1 MAKLRKLSTNFTIV
15 SNEWLKDK
23 NLSLKAKGLLCVL
36 QGLPD
41 EWDFSVSGLVAI
53 LKESRDCVQATI
65 YECRDAGYLT
75 WQKVRNEKGQFD
87 VIVELH
93 EKQLPV
99 VSNHDGKSTV
109 DKNTQYNKEIKK
121 TNNDNTNVL
130 SLDKSSEKPIKQQDQ
145 QSENTSSR
153 FSLIGAE
160 CNNKIKTLTN
170 KRSINDNTN
179 VLSLDTSVETVKS
192 NNETSIQK
200 TTYGSERIN
209 QAFTWWQEAFGYE
222 LKPSQANRRAVWN
235 MLRAK
240 NKGEQWV
247 KQMLALLVEAKKDK
261 YSGIRI
267 ANYVDLQ
274 RDWEKLMAWG
284 SSRYEQRT
292 SNEDEFDRLVSQL

>member
-1 MAKLRKLSTNFTIV
+1 MENPA
-15 SNEWLKDK
+15 
-23 NLSLKAKGLLCVL
+23 
-36 QGLPD
+36 
-41 EWDFSVSGLVAI
+41 
-53 LKESRDCVQATI
+53 
-65 YECRDAGYLT
+65 
-75 WQKVRNEKGQFD
+75 
-87 VIVELH
+87 
-93 EKQLPV
+93 
-99 VSNHDGKSTV
+99 
-109 DKNTQYNKEIKK
+109 QYNKEIKQINK
-121 TNNDNTNVL
+121 NDNT
-130 SLDKSSEKPIKQQDQ
+130 K
-145 QSENTSSR
+145 
-153 FSLIGAE
+153 
-160 CNNKIKTLTN
+160 
-170 KRSINDNTN
+170 

-192 NNETSIQK
+192 NNETSLQK

>member
-1 MAKLRKLSTNFTIV
+1 MAKLRKLSTKFTIV

-41 EWDFSVSGLVAI
+41 DWDFSVRGLVAI
-53 LKESRDCVQATI
+53 LKENTDCVQSTI
-65 YECRDAGYLT
+65 RECRDAGYLT
-75 WQKVRNEKGQFD
+75 WQRERTKKGTFD
-87 VIVELH
+87 VVVELH
-93 EKQLPV
+93 ENCQPQPK
-99 VSNHDGKSTV
+99 NHNGFSTV
-109 DKNTQYNKEIKK
+109 ANPAQYNKEIKQ
-121 TNNDNTNVL
+121 TN
-130 SLDKSSEKPIKQQDQ
+130 
-145 QSENTSSR
+145 
-153 FSLIGAE
+153 
-160 CNNKIKTLTN
+160 
-170 KRSINDNTN
+170 NDNTN
-179 VLSLDTSVETVKS
+179 VLSLDTSVETAVVANS
-192 NNETSIQK
+192 ETDVQK

-209 QAFTWWQEAFGYE
+209 QAFEWWHETFGYE

-247 KQMLALLVEAKKDK
+247 KQMLALLAEAKKDK

-284 SSRYEQRT
+284 SARYEQRS

>member
-1 MAKLRKLSTNFTIV
+1 MAKLHKLSNYTIV
-15 SNEWLKDK
+15 SNEWLKDA

-41 EWDFSVSGLVAI
+41 DWDFSVRGLVAI
-53 LKESRDCVQATI
+53 LKENIDCVQATI
-65 YECRDAGYLT
+65 RECRDAGYLT
-75 WQKVRNEKGQFD
+75 WQRERTEKGTFD
-87 VIVELH
+87 VSVELH
-93 EKQLPV
+93 EKRKPQLE
-99 VSNHDGKSTV
+99 NHNGKSTME
-109 DKNTQYNKEIKK
+109 KPAQYNKEIKQ
-121 TNNDNTNVL
+121 
-130 SLDKSSEKPIKQQDQ
+130 I
-145 QSENTSSR
+145 
-153 FSLIGAE
+153 
-160 CNNKIKTLTN
+160 NK
-170 KRSINDNTN
+170 NDNTN

-192 NNETSIQK
+192 NNETSLQK

-284 SSRYEQRT
+284 SSRYEQRS

>member
-23 NLSLKAKGLLCVL
+23 NLSLKAKGLMCVL
-36 QGLPD
+36 QSLPD
-41 EWDFSVSGLVAI
+41 DWDFSVNGLVAI
-53 LKESRDCVQATI
+53 LKESRDCIQATI
-65 YECRDAGYLT
+65 YELRDAGFIT

-93 EKQLPV
+93 EKRLPV
-99 VSNHDGKSTV
+99 VSDHDGFSTV
-109 DKNTQYNKEIKK
+109 AKNAQYNKEIKQ
-121 TNNDNTNVL
+121 TN
-130 SLDKSSEKPIKQQDQ
+130 
-145 QSENTSSR
+145 
-153 FSLIGAE
+153 
-160 CNNKIKTLTN
+160 
-170 KRSINDNTN
+170 NDNTN

-192 NNETSIQK
+192 NNETSVQK

-209 QAFTWWQEAFGYE
+209 QAFTWWHETFGYE

-247 KQMLALLVEAKKDK
+247 KQMLALLAEAKKDK

-284 SSRYEQRT
+284 SARYEQKT
-292 SNEDEFDRLVSQL
+292 SNDDEFDRLVSQL

>member
-1 MAKLRKLSTNFTIV
+1 MAKLHKLSTNFTIV

-53 LKESRDCVQATI
+53 LKESTDCVKSTI
-65 YECRDAGYLT
+65 RECRGAGYLT
-75 WQKVRNEKGQFD
+75 WQKIRSEKGQFD

-99 VSNHDGKSTV
+99 IPDHSGKPTV
-109 DKNTQYNKEIKK
+109 AKNTQYNKEIKQINK
-121 TNNDNTNVL
+121 NDNTKVL
-130 SLDKSSEKPIKQQDQ
+130 SLEK
-145 QSENTSSR
+145 
-153 FSLIGAE
+153 
-160 CNNKIKTLTN
+160 
-170 KRSINDNTN
+170 
-179 VLSLDTSVETVKS
+179 SVETAVIANS
-192 NNETSIQK
+192 GTDVQK

-240 NKGEQWV
+240 DKGEQWLR
-247 KQMLALLVEAKKDK
+247 QMLVLLKEANKDK

-267 ANYVDLQ
+267 ANFADLQ

-284 SSRYEQRT
+284 SSRYEQRA
-292 SNEDEFDRLVSQL
+292 SHEDEFDRLVSQS

>member
-1 MAKLRKLSTNFTIV
+1 MAKLHKLDKFTVV

-23 NLSLKAKGLLCVL
+23 DLSLKAKGLLCVL
-36 QGLPD
+36 QSLPD
-41 EWDFSVSGLVAI
+41 DWNFSIAGLVAI
-53 LKESRDCVQATI
+53 LREGTDCVQATI
-65 YECRDAGYLT
+65 HELRDAGFIT
-75 WQKVRNEKGQFD
+75 WRRERNEKGQFD
-87 VIVELH
+87 VVVELH
-93 EKQLPV
+93 EKRQPQ
-99 VSNHDGKSTV
+99 SNDHSGKPTV
-109 DKNTQYNKEIKK
+109 AKTAQYNKEIKEINK
-121 TNNDNTNVL
+121 NDNTKVL
-130 SLDKSSEKPIKQQDQ
+130 SLEK
-145 QSENTSSR
+145 
-153 FSLIGAE
+153 
-160 CNNKIKTLTN
+160 
-170 KRSINDNTN
+170 
-179 VLSLDTSVETVKS
+179 SVETAVVA
-192 NNETSIQK
+192 NNETSLQK

-267 ANYVDLQ
+267 ANYADLQ

-284 SSRYEQRT
+284 SSRYEQRS

>member
-99 VSNHDGKSTV
+99 ISNHDGKSTV
-109 DKNTQYNKEIKK
+109 AKNTQYNKEIKQINK
-121 TNNDNTNVL
+121 NDNTNVL
-130 SLDKSSEKPIKQQDQ
+130 SLDKSSEKA
-145 QSENTSSR
+145 
-153 FSLIGAE
+153 FVA
-160 CNNKIKTLTN
+160 
-170 KRSINDNTN
+170 
-179 VLSLDTSVETVKS
+179 
-192 NNETSIQK
+192 NNETSLQK

-209 QAFTWWQEAFGYE
+209 QAFEWWQEAFGYE

-284 SSRYEQRT
+284 SSRYEQRS

>member
-109 DKNTQYNKEIKK
+109 AKNTQYNKEIKK
-121 TNNDNTNVL
+121 TGLPKVKFNNLPKANAKGVIT
-130 SLDKSSEKPIKQQDQ
+130 
-145 QSENTSSR
+145 
-153 FSLIGAE
+153 
-160 CNNKIKTLTN
+160 TN
-170 KRSINDNTN
+170 KEILNLSGVISIC
-179 VLSLDTSVETVKS
+179 
-192 NNETSIQK
+192 
-200 TTYGSERIN
+200 
-209 QAFTWWQEAFGYE
+209 
-222 LKPSQANRRAVWN
+222 
-235 MLRAK
+235 
-240 NKGEQWV
+240 
-247 KQMLALLVEAKKDK
+247 
-261 YSGIRI
+261 
-267 ANYVDLQ
+267 
-274 RDWEKLMAWG
+274 
-284 SSRYEQRT
+284 
-292 SNEDEFDRLVSQL
+292 